1 MRPCMADPNDPAPT
15 ASPPALPDASTTGE
29 PAGAASDSAR
39 SGGATSLRTRTSSTF
54 IGLFA
59 GTVLLIMLIVF
70 LLENTQRAKVTFFG
84 ATGHLPLG
92 LALLLAALAGAL
104 ILGLVGTARIA
115 QLRRRVKRS
124 SAP

>member
-1 MRPCMADPNDPAPT
+1 MRPRMADPNDPAP
-15 ASPPALPDASTTGE
+15 PPTLADASTTGE
-29 PAGAASDSAR
+29 PAVAAPLSAR
-39 SGGATSLRTRTSSTF
+39 SGAATGLRSRTSATF
-54 IGLFA
+54 ISLVA
-59 GTVLLIMLIVF
+59 GTVLLILLIVF

-104 ILGLVGTARIA
+104 ILGLVGSARIA
-115 QLRRRVKRS
+115 QLRRRVKRV

>member
-1 MRPCMADPNDPAPT
+1 MADPNDPAAT
-15 ASPPALPDASTTGE
+15 APRSVPPDASTTGE
-29 PAGAASDSAR
+29 PAVPARLSAR
-39 SGGATSLRTRTSSTF
+39 SDAADGLRTRTSATF
-54 IGLFA
+54 ISLVA
-59 GTVLLIMLIVF
+59 GTVLLILLIVF
-70 LLENTQRAKVTFFG
+70 PFENTQRAKVTFFG

-115 QLRRRVKRS
+115 QLRRRVKRV